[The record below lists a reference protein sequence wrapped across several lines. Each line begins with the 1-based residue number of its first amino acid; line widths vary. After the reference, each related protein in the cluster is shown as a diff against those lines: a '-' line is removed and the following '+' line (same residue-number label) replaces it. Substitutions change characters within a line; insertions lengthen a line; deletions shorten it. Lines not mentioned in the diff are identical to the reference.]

1 MSDKKE
7 TEESGLTTEE
17 AKELELD
24 EQPKPT
30 RHHSGHHSPPMSYNE
45 ETGRAH
51 KKRQRE
57 NEIARNKFCRIV
69 VIVHWLNTEKGRNTV
84 TEHREHEKYFKHTL
98 SSENLAKMTE
108 NEFSEFYNKLWTSNM
123 WRNKDWYIKN
133 KLISPNGLEKI
144 KNEFEKPLYIS
155 EDMVWKYNNF
165 STL

>member
-51 KKRQRE
+51 KK
-57 NEIARNKFCRIV
+57 K
-69 VIVHWLNTEKGRNTV
+69 TKG
-84 TEHREHEKYFKHTL
+84 K
-98 SSENLAKMTE
+98 
-108 NEFSEFYNKLWTSNM
+108 
-123 WRNKDWYIKN
+123 
-133 KLISPNGLEKI
+133 
-144 KNEFEKPLYIS
+144 
-155 EDMVWKYNNF
+155 
-165 STL
+165 